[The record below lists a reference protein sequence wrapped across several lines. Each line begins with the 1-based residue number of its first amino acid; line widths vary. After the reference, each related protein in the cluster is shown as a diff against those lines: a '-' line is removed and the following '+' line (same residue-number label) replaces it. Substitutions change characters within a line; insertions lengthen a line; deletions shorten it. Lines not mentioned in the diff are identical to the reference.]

1 MRKRLLLLLG
11 AALLCLGI
19 MPVTAYAARTE
30 GYEVS
35 TDWVTGTTTYAFTSL
50 EDIYNSSL
58 QPEGD
63 AILDFTK
70 CDPLSPG
77 KSESL
82 IINPQKEGAHVT
94 IRGAEDTNY
103 GNVTLHV
110 NGSVAGVTL
119 QDFQTR
125 SSLVNYGGEGTCE
138 IVYDGNC
145 VIDLQL
151 GGADYIVCAA
161 DDASHLELGFVL
173 QDKEGSVTI
182 SGNLSVE
189 SSLRAATMTIR
200 DAFVSFGETYLGS
213 AIVSPQLTIES
224 STINGVGHINSF
236 EYPSY
241 ETVTIDAF
249 DGSFITI
256 DDSQISFDADVGG
269 NSSATVLGN
278 SETIT
283 ITGSVVS
290 GIEVTSGYG
299 CLGGTFERI
308 SIEGSK
314 VYAQNDYDAAIG
326 PSDTAYGSSGFS
338 KFGITSTSITI
349 KDSIIDAASTYGAAI
364 GMPRLSESYLQGA
377 RPTLSVTISGTSNVS
392 ATSVRSAAIGA
403 SSSKAQSDVGGV
415 EIEVGAGDIT
425 WGRSSDASPL
435 DRFLSLLGLAD
446 ESSIEDNLATTA
458 ELLDGCSVTIKD
470 SPTIRAKS
478 GVMAV
483 YADSVTVTDTNLVQD
498 TMVIADD
505 GNTYSIYPMETPGA
519 VKIGSET
526 TIGELGYGY
535 ASVAATGVSA
545 QSNAAMTFGGAS
557 LTDAENG
564 EKQFSVSANG
574 IHSFFTTP
582 TLELS
587 GTVGITGA
595 SNGTAPANTTLGLD
609 LSALVPSRAAI
620 ASAGTYDGLTFQWHR
635 DGAPISD
642 ATSSTYG
649 LTSADDGAVITCVV
663 TGRGFFMGSVTSGAV
678 LVSSQ
683 PTVAA
688 PALESRTATSI
699 TLESAGDGYEYRLV
713 GKDGWQ
719 ASPTFEGLA
728 PGTTYVFQQRD
739 SSNNVSAPASFSTLF
754 EAPNSND
761 FRIDYESETLS
772 FPSGVHLYS
781 DPRCM
786 KCLNKNSAKT
796 SIGISDLI
804 GEEETTLY
812 ARYATVDPTDTD
824 SVTSVTIPAR
834 PEAPALAD
842 DALTVTSDSISFTG
856 LQGVTYRLLVGGRVV
871 EETGTGQQVTFG
883 GLSPATEY
891 TVQMRFEASNE
902 ARRFRSAV
910 SEKNVETAA
919 SAPAAPE
926 LHVQAERVGEGYESV
941 RVGFSWD
948 RPATNGAA
956 ITGYAIYA
964 QADGGASVEVWKS
977 GAGDAALCE
986 VTASADGVLK
996 PGGTYT
1002 FTLRAS
1008 WIADDASGTAISD
1021 GVWLTLPSQRPDP
1034 AAFVID
1040 YLNERLTVPFGVDLY
1055 EDAMCETQITPGD
1068 GEVSITQYI
1077 AANGGKRQSLY
1088 ARFSSAKSDP
1098 DAVTEISIPTRPYV
1112 SPVSPGGM
1120 TLKHNYLSLRK
1131 DWLKLDTC
1139 TYKLMLDDKVI
1150 EPTTDTPS
1158 VFIFENLEPNTS
1170 YALVITKSAVA
1181 STADAAG
1188 TFSSSITQTITTKAA
1203 TASSSELLVP
1213 ASESS
1218 SARTITYDLTTLL
1231 GGAEIESLDE
1241 GEDTANI
1248 LTSWYRDGDSGVR
1261 LGLGRASVGDAATV
1275 VVEAQLP
1282 DDGDYL
1288 VITLTLEAV
1297 DVMAEGADGTY
1308 WVRRGL
1314 SEEETGAVTSA
1325 LGGLLDDAALLGAF
1339 DLEPRNPVGGGAV
1352 TDPDSA
1358 QVTWEFTEGM
1368 DTTGTFDVYRID
1380 GTSAAKLEGVT
1391 KTSTG
1396 IQFNVTGAGGR
1407 YAVVHTKPQLQTF
1420 QITAAQVENGSFE
1433 MDKQQAAKDET
1444 VTVKPE
1450 PRQGFE
1456 LDALTVTANSSG
1468 GLVSTTPLDS
1478 GSYTFTMP
1486 ADDVTVSGTFAPIT
1500 PAAPVLTATYEADK
1514 NAVVV
1519 SWTAKEGD
1527 AVITGY
1533 SLAVTLD
1540 GEDLKD
1546 SPFSLSATD
1555 TSYTLNDPE
1564 SGTYRFTL
1572 TANNHEASATP
1583 ITVEVTVSEPE
1594 EPTYS
1599 VTVADVEHGSFSAL
1613 PESAEEGAT
1622 VTVTATPEEG
1632 YKTASVTVTDAS
1644 NAAVP
1649 VTEQANGTYTFT
1661 MPASGVTVS
1670 GTFQKV
1676 AGDDDTDE
1684 GDLNA
1689 LLAQAFEK
1697 GNSFEAITLST
1708 GTYKLTDDL
1717 SVGELAGER
1726 EGLKTTSLYVGNG
1739 TEDATVELDL
1749 AGRTLNTDDCAL
1761 IVLKGSTLTIVD
1773 SVGGGSISGRNGLSF
1788 TGDDG
1793 TKYAY
1798 AGGVAVYGTLNMYGG
1813 SISGNQ
1819 AAGNGVLGYGGGV
1832 YVFGGGT
1839 FNMYGGTISGN
1850 TASTQGGGVAVRS
1863 ASDTTPVP
1871 EPLYVG
1877 DAVIKDWNEVEGDD
1891 VVAELSVGLLSA
1903 DSQAVSDSS
1912 DGTFNLYGGTIS
1924 GNTAPVAGGIYAG
1937 GVVTIRADSTTPSA
1951 ITVTGNTSGNLY
1963 VPADA
1968 TITLPAAPATGS
1980 RVGVTMENAPGLFA
1994 TANNDVASSSRASFT
2009 SDSGAYYVTTQQ
2021 GGLALAYVPVAP
2033 TYEPEIEVP
2042 GGGGTVT
2049 TDPRYPEQ
2057 GDEVTIRPEPDEGKT
2072 VGTVEVTDKDGESV
2086 KVTNNGDGTW
2096 TYRQPA
2102 GSVTITV
2109 TFVCDGGELC
2119 PSAHLVDVDQSQWY
2133 HLAIDWAVTNGVM
2146 SGYGDGVTFGPDD
2159 VLNRAQMAGVLYNLA
2174 DQPET
2179 DASALPDDCASYAWY
2194 AACVAWSLET
2204 GVFNGYGDGS
2214 AFGPDDPLTREQA
2227 AAVLMNAASLAG
2239 LDTSARAVLSAYPDA
2254 GEVSDWAR
2262 EALSWAVA
2270 EGVLHGVDVGDGT
2283 RELQPGRACSR
2294 SEMAA
2299 LMMNLATRG

>member
-30 GYEVS
+30 GYDVS

-63 AILDFTK
+63 AILDFTE

-145 VIDLQL
+145 VIGLQL

-161 DDASHLELGFVL
+161 DDASHLDLGFAL
-173 QDKEGSVTI
+173 QGEKGSVTF
-182 SGNLSVE
+182 SGSLSVE
-189 SSLRAATMTIR
+189 SSLTSGSMTIK
-200 DAFVSFGETYLGS
+200 DALVSFGTREDDSGIIATKLR
-213 AIVSPQLTIES
+213 IED
-224 STINGVGHINSF
+224 STIGGVGHINSV
-236 EYPSY
+236 EVPNHAEENDALDESY
-241 ETVTIDAF
+241 
-249 DGSFITI
+249 ITI
-256 DDSQISFDADVGG
+256 ANSQISFDADVFEG
-269 NSSATVLGN
+269 NSSSTVLGN
-278 SETIT
+278 TEAIT
-283 ITGSVVS
+283 IEGSTVTGL
-290 GIEVTSGYG
+290 EMTDKCG
-299 CLGGTFERI
+299 CLGGIFK
-308 SIEGSK
+308 SIVINNSE
-314 VYAQNDYDAAIG
+314 VYAKSEYAAAIG
-326 PSDTAYGSSGFS
+326 PSDSAYGSSGFS
-338 KFGITSTSITI
+338 KFDIEDPTITI
-349 KDSIIDAASTYGAAI
+349 KDSIIEAASTYGAAI
-364 GMPRLSESYLQGA
+364 GMPRLSESYLQGE

-425 WGRSSDASPL
+425 WGRSSELSPL
-435 DRFLSLLGLAD
+435 SMLLDLMGLSGESSLEAGLA
-446 ESSIEDNLATTA
+446 EAA
-458 ELLDGCSVTIKD
+458 ELLSGCTVTIED

-478 GVMAV
+478 GVMAI
-483 YADSVTVTDTNLVQD
+483 YADSVSVTGTNLVQD
-498 TMVIADD
+498 TMVLADGSD
-505 GNTYSIYPMETPGA
+505 EYSVYPMETPGA
-519 VKIGSET
+519 VMIGSD

-545 QSNAAMTFGGAS
+545 QTDVAMTFGDAAQ
-557 LTDAENG
+557 TDVVKNTQA
-564 EKQFSVSANG
+564 FTVSG
-574 IHSFFTTP
+574 TGFQRFLTTP
-582 TLELS
+582 TLALS
-587 GTVGITGA
+587 GSVGINGANSGVATVGDRL
-595 SNGTAPANTTLGLD
+595 TLN
-609 LSALVPSRAAI
+609 LSELVPS
-620 ASAGTYDGLTFQWHR
+620 SALAYDAGQNVYTYLSIQWHR
-635 DGAPISD
+635 DGEPISG
-642 ATSSTYG
+642 AISSAYTLG
-649 LTSADDGAVITCVV
+649 NDDDGKVITCVV
-663 TGRGFFMGSVTSGAV
+663 TGRVFFEGSVTSDAV

-688 PALESRTATSI
+688 PTLESRTATSI
-699 TLESAGDGYEYRLV
+699 TLKITGDGYQYRCV
-713 GKDGWQ
+713 GNGDWQ
-719 ASPTFEGLA
+719 ASPTFSELA
-728 PGTTYVFQQRD
+728 SGTTYAFQQRNSPD
-739 SSNNVSAPASFSTLF
+739 SVSAPASFSTLSLTPP
-754 EAPNSND
+754 EGD
-761 FRIDYESETLS
+761 FAIDYVSETLS
-772 FPSGVHLYS
+772 FPSGVYLYRDADCTS
-781 DPRCM
+781 
-786 KCLNKNSAKT
+786 CLNKSSSKT
-796 SIGISDLI
+796 SIDISGLI
-804 GEEETTLY
+804 SSDEVTLY

-842 DALTVTSDSISFTG
+842 DALTVTSDSIRFAGTE
-856 LQGVTYRLLVGGRVV
+856 GVAYRLLVGGRVV

-948 RPATNGAA
+948 HPAANGAT
-956 ITGYAIYA
+956 IDGYAVYA
-964 QADGGASVEVWKS
+964 QEGEGKLFLV
-977 GAGDAALCE
+977 CE
-986 VTASADGVLK
+986 VAADATSCDVTAGSDGVLRA
-996 PGGTYT
+996 GGTYD
-1002 FTLRAS
+1002 FTLQVS
-1008 WIADDASGTAISD
+1008 WSAVDGNGTVTSA
-1021 GVWLTLPSQRPDP
+1021 GVQLTLPNLRPDP
-1034 AAFVID
+1034 ADFKIGYVD
-1040 YLNERLTVPFGVDLY
+1040 ETLTVPSGVSLYKDVACTTPVDLD
-1055 EDAMCETQITPGD
+1055 ENNVAVITP
-1068 GEVSITQYI
+1068 YI
-1077 AANGGKRQSLY
+1077 SESTETAQKLY
-1088 ARFSSAKSDP
+1088 ARFTSAGGDT
-1098 DAVTEISIPTRPYV
+1098 DAVTEIEIPRRPRV
-1112 SPVSPGGM
+1112 NTIIDTWLEPG
-1120 TLKHNYLSLRK
+1120 YDSLRI
-1131 DWLKLDTC
+1131 DARGYVEGC
-1139 TYKLMLDDKVI
+1139 SYALMLDKTVI
-1150 EPTTDTPS
+1150 EPSQSNNTRTLYEGLTPDTTYS
-1158 VFIFENLEPNTS
+1158 
-1170 YALVITKSAVA
+1170 LVITKLASA
-1181 STADAAG
+1181 SS
-1188 TFSSSITQTITTKAA
+1188 FSSSSTQEIRTKNA
-1203 TASSSELLVP
+1203 TKEASDLLVP
-1213 ASESS
+1213 AASRPSG
-1218 SARTITYDLTTLL
+1218 ATISYDLSDLL
-1231 GGAEIESLDE
+1231 DDAEIK
-1241 GEDTANI
+1241 GVNKVEDNDNI
-1248 LTSWYRDGDSGVR
+1248 LNYAGYDTTGKKAVNLQLRS
-1261 LGLGRASVGDAATV
+1261 ASVGASATV
-1275 VVEAQLP
+1275 EVEAQDP
-1282 DDGDYL
+1282 ESGDYL
-1288 VITLTLEAV
+1288 MLTLTLKVV
-1297 DVMAEGADGTY
+1297 DVMSTGENGTY
-1308 WVRRGL
+1308 WVRSGL
-1314 SEEETGAVTSA
+1314 SEEETGAVKSA

-1380 GTSAAKLEGVT
+1380 GTSAAELEGVT
-1391 KTSTG
+1391 RTSTG

-1444 VTVKPE
+1444 VTVKPK
-1450 PRQGFE
+1450 PCQGFE
-1456 LDALTVTANSSG
+1456 LDALTVTANSGSS
-1468 GLVSTTPLDS
+1468 VSTTPLDS

-1486 ADDVTVSGTFAPIT
+1486 ADSVTVSGTFAPIT
-1500 PAAPVLTATYEADK
+1500 PAAPVLTATYEAEK

-1599 VTVADVEHGSFSAL
+1599 VTVADVEHGSFSASR
-1613 PESAEEGAT
+1613 ESAEEGAT

-1644 NAAVP
+1644 SAV
-1649 VTEQANGTYTFT
+1649 VSATKQTEDTYTFT

-1676 AGDDDTDE
+1676 AGDDDPDE

-1689 LLAQAFEK
+1689 LLEEAFTEE
-1697 GNSFEAITLST
+1697 GDFEAITLST

-1788 TGDDG
+1788 TGENG

-1798 AGGVAVYGTLNMYGG
+1798 AGGVAVYGRLNLKSG

-1819 AAGNGVLGYGGGV
+1819 ASGDGVLGYGGGV

-1863 ASDTTPVP
+1863 ATDTTPVP

-1877 DAVIKDWNEVEGDD
+1877 DAVIKNWNEVEGDD

-1903 DSQAVSDSS
+1903 DSQTVSGSS

-1937 GVVTIRADSTTPSA
+1937 GVVTIEADSTTPSA

-2033 TYEPEIEVP
+2033 TYEPEIEIP

-2072 VGTVEVTDKDGESV
+2072 VGTVEVTDKDGEPV

-2239 LDTSARAVLSAYPDA
+2239 LDTSARADLSAYPDA